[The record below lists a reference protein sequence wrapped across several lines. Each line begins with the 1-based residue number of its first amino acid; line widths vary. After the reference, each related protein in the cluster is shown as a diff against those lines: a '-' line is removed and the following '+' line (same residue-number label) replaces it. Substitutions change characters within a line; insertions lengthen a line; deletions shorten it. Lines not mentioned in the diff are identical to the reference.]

1 MKALQISVKNVEEGI
16 FNEFKAE
23 SVREGITIG
32 KSLTLAMKLWLER
45 TQKPKLSILD
55 FKPGNWGK
63 GTAKTSEAI
72 DNILY

>member
-32 KSLTLAMKLWLER
+32 KSLTLAMKLWLDR

-55 FKPGNWGK
+55 LKPGNWGK